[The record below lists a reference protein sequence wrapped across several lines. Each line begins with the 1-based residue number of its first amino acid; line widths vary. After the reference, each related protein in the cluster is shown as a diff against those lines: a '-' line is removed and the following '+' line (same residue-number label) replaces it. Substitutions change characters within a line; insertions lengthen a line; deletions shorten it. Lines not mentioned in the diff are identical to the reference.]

1 MSEQSVEFDGTSSQ
15 SLSSSEQKEQSTH
28 SNFFY
33 QIWARFLLWLR
44 RVFGGKSASSKTT

>member
-1 MSEQSVEFDGTSSQ
+1 MEPNGEYFLNQTKP
-15 SLSSSEQKEQSTH
+15 SSSEQKEQSTH

-44 RVFGGKSASSKTT
+44 RVFGGQSASLKTT